1 MLQKTSRSNSESF
14 TELTMKGE
22 SVLGYCQVTVFTST
36 YNRRYTLER
45 LYESLRGQT
54 VKPMEWIIVDD
65 GSSDDTYQLIFPWI
79 ETEIDFEII
88 YLRVKNGGKHRAIN
102 KACDLARGDLFCIV
116 DSDDYLTNDAIEKII
131 TWEQSIQG
139 KPGYAG
145 VAGNKGF
152 SDHQLIGRTFESEY
166 VDATSLEREKYQIEG
181 DKAEVFYTSVLKK
194 YKFPEIQGENFI
206 TESVV
211 WFHIASDGLKI
222 RWFND
227 IIYIANYLE
236 DGLTKNGDQLI
247 QKNPKGTLLTQY
259 LQASYYQ
266 QFILK
271 EKEEVRHYIHEV
283 LVSGDLEAGIT
294 YLNGLIPRVKN
305 NIDIQLML
313 AQLYLYLGKIS
324 VAKNILNDMTMV
336 YSKDARPY
344 LKLGKIEERQQ
355 QLSLAVSHY
364 QKALLYLDESAN
376 QSLIEK
382 LKKTYHFT
390 SNQIDRVLLIR
401 VKEHYKKG
409 ELEEAKQLIIK
420 NPAID
425 ESYRLEL
432 GFYFNNERFVYYIIG
447 LILGVD
453 DISSS
458 PEDLDYVKAH
468 QLFDQCQYDQSLV
481 YLFKVLSKQLTPLS
495 LYRLSYILKQKGQ
508 LGLATKYENLYRLVS
523 NQIKS
528 SGRIYFIEES
538 TTPLHKFRTDINTI
552 FHQMGFH
559 SLNRELELGNFN
571 FSIFDTVLFQYPFSS
586 NVEKIFNSC
595 CTLNL
600 KTILVVHQVEDLN
613 EMIQLNQASR
623 LIVMSH
629 DLKTKLIEQGCYCQL
644 LVREHLDYLI
654 NQELVVPTF
663 SKNVILVEDDEIL
676 DDWNDNHSFTLN
688 VYGKKTVQERT
699 HLIYKG
705 EFDLE
710 QTPLKLEG
718 SFGLVSPHTT
728 IDSWQVSLY
737 LLTKRPLICFEGTE
751 LATFVLEHELG
762 FVISTLDEIE
772 AKLNEISN
780 EDYAYMVDH
789 MTPYSIN
796 IASGVYF
803 KQALATAL
811 K

>member
-1 MLQKTSRSNSESF
+1 MQ
-14 TELTMKGE
+14 
-22 SVLGYCQVTVFTST
+22 
-36 YNRRYTLER
+36 
-45 LYESLRGQT
+45 
-54 VKPMEWIIVDD
+54 
-65 GSSDDTYQLIFPWI
+65 
-79 ETEIDFEII
+79 
-88 YLRVKNGGKHRAIN
+88 
-102 KACDLARGDLFCIV
+102 
-116 DSDDYLTNDAIEKII
+116 
-131 TWEQSIQG
+131 
-139 KPGYAG
+139 
-145 VAGNKGF
+145 
-152 SDHQLIGRTFESEY
+152 SEY

-247 QKNPKGTLLTQY
+247 QKNPKGTLLTQH

-305 NIDIQLML
+305 DIDIQLML

-629 DLKTKLIEQGCYCQL
+629 DLKAKLIEQGCYCQL

>member
-54 VKPMEWIIVDD
+54 VKPIEWIIVDD

-152 SDHQLIGRTFESEY
+152 SDHQLIGRTFESKY

-247 QKNPKGTLLTQY
+247 QKNPKGTLLTQH
-259 LQASYYQ
+259 LQQSYYQ

-271 EKEEVRHYIHEV
+271 EKEEVRHYVHEV

-294 YLNGLIPRVKN
+294 YLNGLVPRVKN
-305 NIDIQLML
+305 DIEIQLML

-382 LKKTYHFT
+382 LKKSYHFT

-425 ESYRLEL
+425 ECYRLEL

-508 LGLATKYENLYRLVS
+508 LGLATQYENLYRLVS
-523 NQIKS
+523 DQIKS

-559 SLNRELELGNFN
+559 LLNRELELGNFN
-571 FSIFDTVLFQYPFSS
+571 FSIFDTVLFQYPFRS
-586 NVEKIFNSC
+586 NAEKIFNSC

-644 LVREHLDYLI
+644 LVREHLDYLM
-654 NQELVVPTF
+654 NQELVVPTL
-663 SKNVILVEDDEIL
+663 SKTIILIEDDEIL
-676 DDWNDNHSFTLN
+676 DDWTDNYSFTLN

>member
-305 NIDIQLML
+305 DIDIQLML

-629 DLKTKLIEQGCYCQL
+629 DLKTKLIEQGC
-644 LVREHLDYLI
+644 
-654 NQELVVPTF
+654 
-663 SKNVILVEDDEIL
+663 
-676 DDWNDNHSFTLN
+676 
-688 VYGKKTVQERT
+688 
-699 HLIYKG
+699 
-705 EFDLE
+705 
-710 QTPLKLEG
+710 
-718 SFGLVSPHTT
+718 
-728 IDSWQVSLY
+728 
-737 LLTKRPLICFEGTE
+737 
-751 LATFVLEHELG
+751 
-762 FVISTLDEIE
+762 
-772 AKLNEISN
+772 
-780 EDYAYMVDH
+780 
-789 MTPYSIN
+789 
-796 IASGVYF
+796 
-803 KQALATAL
+803 
-811 K
+811 

>member
-1 MLQKTSRSNSESF
+1 
-14 TELTMKGE
+14 
-22 SVLGYCQVTVFTST
+22 
-36 YNRRYTLER
+36 
-45 LYESLRGQT
+45 
-54 VKPMEWIIVDD
+54 MEWIIVDD

-247 QKNPKGTLLTQY
+247 QKNPKGTLLTQH
-259 LQASYYQ
+259 LQQSYYQ

-294 YLNGLIPRVKN
+294 YLNGLVPRVKN
-305 NIDIQLML
+305 DIEIQLML

-425 ESYRLEL
+425 ECYRLEL
-432 GFYFNNERFVYYIIG
+432 GFYFNNERFVYYIMG

-559 SLNRELELGNFN
+559 LLNRELELGNFN

-623 LIVMSH
+623 LIVMSK

-644 LVREHLDYLI
+644 LVREHLDYLM
-654 NQELVVPTF
+654 NQELVVPTL
-663 SKNVILVEDDEIL
+663 SKTIILIEDDEIL
-676 DDWNDNHSFTLN
+676 DDWTDNYSFTLN

>member
-247 QKNPKGTLLTQY
+247 QKNPKGTLLTQH

-305 NIDIQLML
+305 DIDIQLML

-663 SKNVILVEDDEIL
+663 SKNVILVEDDEIPV
-676 DDWNDNHSFTLN
+676 S
-688 VYGKKTVQERT
+688 YT
-699 HLIYKG
+699 HLT
-705 EFDLE
+705 L
-710 QTPLKLEG
+710 P
-718 SFGLVSPHTT
+718 T
-728 IDSWQVSLY
+728 ICSV
-737 LLTKRPLICFEGTE
+737 
-751 LATFVLEHELG
+751 
-762 FVISTLDEIE
+762 
-772 AKLNEISN
+772 
-780 EDYAYMVDH
+780 
-789 MTPYSIN
+789 
-796 IASGVYF
+796 
-803 KQALATAL
+803 
-811 K
+811 

>member
-1 MLQKTSRSNSESF
+1 M
-14 TELTMKGE
+14 
-22 SVLGYCQVTVFTST
+22 
-36 YNRRYTLER
+36 
-45 LYESLRGQT
+45 
-54 VKPMEWIIVDD
+54 
-65 GSSDDTYQLIFPWI
+65 
-79 ETEIDFEII
+79 
-88 YLRVKNGGKHRAIN
+88 
-102 KACDLARGDLFCIV
+102 
-116 DSDDYLTNDAIEKII
+116 
-131 TWEQSIQG
+131 
-139 KPGYAG
+139 
-145 VAGNKGF
+145 
-152 SDHQLIGRTFESEY
+152 
-166 VDATSLEREKYQIEG
+166 
-181 DKAEVFYTSVLKK
+181 
-194 YKFPEIQGENFI
+194 
-206 TESVV
+206 
-211 WFHIASDGLKI
+211 
-222 RWFND
+222 
-227 IIYIANYLE
+227 
-236 DGLTKNGDQLI
+236 
-247 QKNPKGTLLTQY
+247 
-259 LQASYYQ
+259 
-266 QFILK
+266 
-271 EKEEVRHYIHEV
+271 RHYIHEV

-305 NIDIQLML
+305 DIDIQLML

>member
-1 MLQKTSRSNSESF
+1 M
-14 TELTMKGE
+14 
-22 SVLGYCQVTVFTST
+22 
-36 YNRRYTLER
+36 
-45 LYESLRGQT
+45 
-54 VKPMEWIIVDD
+54 
-65 GSSDDTYQLIFPWI
+65 
-79 ETEIDFEII
+79 
-88 YLRVKNGGKHRAIN
+88 
-102 KACDLARGDLFCIV
+102 
-116 DSDDYLTNDAIEKII
+116 
-131 TWEQSIQG
+131 
-139 KPGYAG
+139 
-145 VAGNKGF
+145 
-152 SDHQLIGRTFESEY
+152 
-166 VDATSLEREKYQIEG
+166 DATSLEREKYQIEG

-247 QKNPKGTLLTQY
+247 QKNPKGTLLTQH

-305 NIDIQLML
+305 DIDIQLML

>member
-152 SDHQLIGRTFESEY
+152 SDHQLIGRTFESKY

-294 YLNGLIPRVKN
+294 YLNGLVPRVKN
-305 NIDIQLML
+305 DIEIQLML

-382 LKKTYHFT
+382 LKKSYHFT

-586 NVEKIFNSC
+586 NVKKIFNSC

-600 KTILVVHQVEDLN
+600 KTILVVHQVKDLN

-623 LIVMSH
+623 LIVMSK

-644 LVREHLDYLI
+644 LVREHLDYLM
-654 NQELVVPTF
+654 NQELVVPTL
-663 SKNVILVEDDEIL
+663 SKTIILIEDDEIL
-676 DDWNDNHSFTLN
+676 DDWTDNYSFTLN